1 MMNLQICNVAIIY
14 LSLSLFILFMGI
26 SRTPKEDVIS
36 EIFIILFI
44 TFTLNMLCINGLNNV
59 AWYLV
64 IFFILIPFTLAI
76 VAVLPLLASM
86 ISKKSTIKK

>member
-1 MMNLQICNVAIIY
+1 
-14 LSLSLFILFMGI
+14 MGI

-44 TFTLNMLCINGLNNV
+44 TFILNMLCINGLNNV

-76 VAVLPLLASM
+76 IAVLPLLASM